1 MYIPFPNCVR
11 EAPRYAITQVQTCY
25 FWLQRCLESAPCRN
39 SAFLKKGKHIAAL
52 ERSDAEKATQLTEDG
67 WEKQVEEVRA
77 ADAENVIARLAEMR
91 KEDASTERALVT
103 G

>member
-1 MYIPFPNCVR
+1 MLFLASTLFR
-11 EAPRYAITQVQTCY
+11 ECTMPEFC
-25 FWLQRCLESAPCRN
+25 
-39 SAFLKKGKHIAAL
+39 FLKKGKHIAAL